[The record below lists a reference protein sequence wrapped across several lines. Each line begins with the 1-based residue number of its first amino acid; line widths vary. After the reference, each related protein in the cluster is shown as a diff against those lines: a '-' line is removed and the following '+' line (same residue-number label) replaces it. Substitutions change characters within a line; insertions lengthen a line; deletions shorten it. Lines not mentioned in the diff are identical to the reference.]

1 MATTENQKE
10 SGMSNAARIVTTLDS
25 LLTKEAT
32 LILYGRAS
40 IALGFENPPAATLHS
55 LDVDALLTTSHESSF
70 KEVPEFWTAQE
81 KLNEVLQDEGLYMTH
96 IFPADMVFL
105 RRQWES
111 EILPVLRP
119 PLRHLR
125 LFRPATLDLILTK
138 MMRGNDEQDMQD
150 VDFMIRHDKVTVQQI
165 QDAFRDAVIPDCV
178 ELRDAYERA
187 KPTVLALANKAAAD
201 GFSLSKFSASK

>member
-1 MATTENQKE
+1 MI
-10 SGMSNAARIVTTLDS
+10 NAERIVVALDALLDHDLS
-25 LLTKEAT
+25 LV
-32 LILYGRAS
+32 IYGRAA
-40 IALGFENPPAATLHS
+40 IALGFPAPPIETANS
-55 LDVDALLTTSHESSF
+55 LDVDVILRDSHTATLDADDQ
-70 KEVPEFWTAQE
+70 FWEAQE
-81 KLNEVLQDEGLYMTH
+81 AVNAQLDRDGLYMTH
-96 IFPADMVFL
+96 LFGEQQVFL

-111 EILPVLRP
+111 EIVPALRP
-119 PLRHLR
+119 TLRHLR

>member
-1 MATTENQKE
+1 MI
-10 SGMSNAARIVTTLDS
+10 NAERIVVALDALLDHDLS
-25 LLTKEAT
+25 LV
-32 LILYGRAS
+32 IYGRAA
-40 IALGFENPPAATLHS
+40 IALGFPDPPIETTNS
-55 LDVDALLTTSHESSF
+55 LDVDVILRDSHTATLDADDQ
-70 KEVPEFWTAQE
+70 FWEAQE
-81 KLNEVLQDEGLYMTH
+81 AVNAQLDRDGLYMTH
-96 IFPADMVFL
+96 LFGEQQVFL

-111 EILPVLRP
+111 EIVPALRP
-119 PLRHLR
+119 TLHHLR

-165 QDAFRDAVIPDCV
+165 QDVFRDAVIPDCV